1 MIPHSPEALRIESK
15 YIQAKMLCLNLPL
28 QLSALIHGPLRGL
41 LACCSHYVGT
51 AVLTVWPAFQNG
63 QRLRW
68 MEKHKRQAEKRP
80 DEDNKES
87 EMGLKKKKE
96 EGS

>member
-51 AVLTVWPAFQNG
+51 AVLTVWPAGTGVRARVRF
-63 QRLRW
+63 
-68 MEKHKRQAEKRP
+68 
-80 DEDNKES
+80 
-87 EMGLKKKKE
+87 EMDKD
-96 EGS
+96 

>member
-15 YIQAKMLCLNLPL
+15 YIEAKMLCLNLPL

-51 AVLTVWPAFQNG
+51 AVLTVWPAGTGVRVPFK
-63 QRLRW
+63 
-68 MEKHKRQAEKRP
+68 MDK
-80 DEDNKES
+80 D
-87 EMGLKKKKE
+87 
-96 EGS
+96 